1 MLCPKCNGLVVEE
14 RTPKTYNGDV
24 SLDPI
29 QERCVNCG
37 RISSRLIRANLRKPP
52 LVGSIL
58 LEDVPQAMAV

>member
-52 LVGSIL
+52 
-58 LEDVPQAMAV
+58 PW